1 MSGKEKTNGSLAMA
15 PRVITIPAASQENT
29 RKLRVAAYARVS
41 SNSEDQ
47 KHSFA
52 AQNAYF
58 SKLITD
64 NPDWELADIYAD
76 QGITGTSIDKRDDFL
91 RMMEDCR
98 KGRIDRILVKS
109 SSRFARNAKESLEAV
124 RELAALGVSVYFEEQ
139 NIDTAQVSGEV
150 LIAIFAAL
158 AQRESEAISK
168 RRRWSYQVQMKKGQF
183 NTCQA
188 PIGYRLDG
196 RELEVIPEE
205 AKVVQ
210 RIFREY
216 LSGRN
221 SRELARML
229 NEENVLGLDWKYNT
243 IDYILQNERYAGNAL
258 LQKRYTTDTL
268 PFCLK
273 KNRGERPQYFV
284 EDINEAIVSQK
295 IFDKAQALRRE
306 RRVAQGQMHNKVSQ
320 HMRCSCGSPIRA
332 KQVRDRWYWVCC
344 WHDERHTCPLMP
356 IPEEEVEQAF
366 LRLYYRLKHYGI
378 DVLTQL
384 ISDLYA
390 VRTGSLLWSEN
401 IVEINK
407 QISDIASQERLLTQ
421 LKQQGSVDPDIF
433 ISRGNL
439 LAERRREL
447 KLQKERILRSEEDH
461 TIQQTQDVLDVL
473 ESGPD
478 RLDAFDEQLFSDL
491 VEKIVVINNEKL
503 CFRLLNGLEVTEK
516 IERTQR

>member
-52 AQNAYF
+52 AQNAYY

-64 NPDWELADIYAD
+64 DPNWELADIYAD

-109 SSRFARNAKESLEAV
+109 SSRFARNTKESLEAV

-447 KLQKERILRSEEDH
+447 KLQKERILQSEEDH
-461 TIQQTQDVLDVL
+461 TIQQTQDMLDVL

-478 RLDAFDEQLFSDL
+478 WLDDFDEQLFSDL

>member
-52 AQNAYF
+52 AQNAYY

-64 NPDWELADIYAD
+64 NPDWELTDIYAD

-124 RELAALGVSVYFEEQ
+124 RELAALGVSVCFEEQ

-168 RRRWSYQVQMKKGQF
+168 RRRWSYQMQMKKGQF

-390 VRTGSLLWSEN
+390 ARTGSLLWSEN

-461 TIQQTQDVLDVL
+461 TIQQTQDMLDVL

>member
-52 AQNAYF
+52 AQNAYY

-64 NPDWELADIYAD
+64 NPDWELTDIYAD

-124 RELAALGVSVYFEEQ
+124 RELAALGVSVCFEEQ

-390 VRTGSLLWSEN
+390 ARTGSLLWSEN
-401 IVEINK
+401 IVDINK

-447 KLQKERILRSEEDH
+447 KLQKGRILRSEEDH
-461 TIQQTQDVLDVL
+461 TIQQTQDMLDVL

-478 RLDAFDEQLFSDL
+478 WLDDFDEQLFSDL
-491 VEKIVVINNEKL
+491 VEKIVVVDNEKL

>member
-52 AQNAYF
+52 AQNAYY

-64 NPDWELADIYAD
+64 NPDWELTDIYAD

-124 RELAALGVSVYFEEQ
+124 RELAALGVSVCFEEQ

-332 KQVRDRWYWVCC
+332 KQVRNRWYWVCC

-390 VRTGSLLWSEN
+390 ARTGSLLWSEN

-461 TIQQTQDVLDVL
+461 TIQQTQDMLDVL

-478 RLDAFDEQLFSDL
+478 WLDDFDEQLFSDL
-491 VEKIVVINNEKL
+491 VEKIVVVDNEKL

>member
-52 AQNAYF
+52 AQNAYY

-64 NPDWELADIYAD
+64 NPDWELTDIYAD

-124 RELAALGVSVYFEEQ
+124 RELAALGVSVCFEEQ

-461 TIQQTQDVLDVL
+461 SIQQTQDMLDVL
-473 ESGPD
+473 ESG
-478 RLDAFDEQLFSDL
+478 LDWLDDFDEQLFSDL
-491 VEKIVVINNEKL
+491 VEKIVVVDNEKL

>member
-52 AQNAYF
+52 AQNAYY

-124 RELAALGVSVYFEEQ
+124 RELAALGVSVCFEEQ

-332 KQVRDRWYWVCC
+332 KQVRNRWYWVCC

-390 VRTGSLLWSEN
+390 ARTGSLLWSEN

-447 KLQKERILRSEEDH
+447 KLQKGRILRSEEDR
-461 TIQQTQDVLDVL
+461 TIQQTQDMLDVL

-478 RLDAFDEQLFSDL
+478 WLDDFDEQLFSDL
-491 VEKIVVINNEKL
+491 VEKIVVVDNEKL